1 MSGTE
6 QKYEI
11 LIVDDAEINRSMLAD
26 MLADRYAVSEAANG
40 LEAVSIMEKYHA
52 ELSLVLLDIMMPEII
67 MTGTLL
73 SHALLLM

>member
-52 ELSLVLLDIMMPEII
+52 ELSLVLLWP
-67 MTGTLL
+67 T
-73 SHALLLM
+73 